1 MPIRPVQICFSSFSI
16 CLTCMYVDVDQF
28 LVAVKKK
35 LFDVFKVYEKSY
47 LKFKLI
53 LPKQFFRPK
62 KFFDM
67 AGLHRHKFLCYTEVQ
82 SLTYNNSYRFL
93 S

>member
-1 MPIRPVQICFSSFSI
+1 
-16 CLTCMYVDVDQF
+16 MYVDVDQF

-53 LPKQFFRPK
+53 LPKLFFRPK

-67 AGLHRHKFLCYTEVQ
+67 ADCTDTSFYVIQRY
-82 SLTYNNSYRFL
+82 SP
-93 S
+93 